1 MKVEV
6 TLQFE
11 VPEDC
16 ELDFIPKL
24 LKERIVDFNYKD
36 ELVKYNFI
44 TSDEQ
49 SIAYKTDRLEHLEQ
63 AVSAFKELIS
73 DVKTQEAHNLLCNHS
88 SYNRIKGTNNV

>member
-11 VPEDC
+11 VPDDC

-24 LKERIVDFNYKD
+24 LKKRIVNFNYKN
-36 ELVKYNFI
+36 ELVQYNFI

-49 SIAYKTDRLEHLEQ
+49 SVIYKTDRLEHLEQ
-63 AVSAFKELIS
+63 AVSAFKELLS
-73 DVKTQEAHNLLCNHS
+73 GVKTQEAHNLLSNHS
-88 SYNRIKGTNNV
+88 SYHRKKRNS

>member
-11 VPEDC
+11 VPEGC

-36 ELVKYNFI
+36 ELVQYNFI
-44 TSDEQ
+44 TSKTQ
-49 SIAYKTDRLEHLEQ
+49 SITYKTDRLEHLEQ
-63 AVSAFKELIS
+63 AVSAFKEFL
-73 DVKTQEAHNLLCNHS
+73 K
-88 SYNRIKGTNNV
+88 